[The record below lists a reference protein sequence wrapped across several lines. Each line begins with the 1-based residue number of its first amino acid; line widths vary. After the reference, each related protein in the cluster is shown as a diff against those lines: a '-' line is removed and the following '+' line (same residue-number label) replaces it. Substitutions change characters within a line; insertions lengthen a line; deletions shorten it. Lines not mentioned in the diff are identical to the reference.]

1 MISMMFREYY
11 DMEQDLIKRIEN
23 EKKFSLRKVLMLIE
37 LSSLS
42 LRTSY
47 WSAHAALPRILQ

>member
-11 DMEQDLIKRIEN
+11 DMEQDLIKMIEN

-47 WSAHAALPRILQ
+47 

>member
-1 MISMMFREYY
+1 MISMRFRDSY
-11 DMEQDLIKRIEN
+11 DMDQDLIKRIEN

-47 WSAHAALPRILQ
+47 